1 MSWLNGLPTISLGGV
16 VKMDKETK
24 RCRTLLFR
32 YLLIPLLAVNLLA
45 NSCGRREK
53 KPLDES
59 PLAVIPRGEEE
70 TLEIV
75 TWNIENFPL
84 AGQTTVGEV
93 RQIIEGLDVDL
104 FAVQEISDTVAFRQ
118 LLRDLEEY
126 EGLYSSDIYYWGGYQ
141 KTGVIYKE
149 GLISIK
155 NVGQIFTNDSY
166 AFPRAPLEIT
176 VVAQNDGKMF
186 DFRLIVIHLKAGA
199 DSVDLRR
206 RREAAKKLKGY
217 IDSQVVSSAERDF
230 VVAGDWNDRI
240 DDPQSE
246 NAFTVFIEDSL
257 NYRFLTSPL
266 TKDPHLASYPR
277 YSSLIDHILISRD
290 AFDEY
295 RGGETTTLRLDD
307 EMFNYLQ
314 QVSDHRPV
322 MAKFPVF

>member
-1 MSWLNGLPTISLGGV
+1 MISLGDRV
-16 VKMDKETK
+16 RMDKETK

-32 YLLIPLLAVNLLA
+32 YLLIPLLGVNLLA

-59 PLAVIPRGEEE
+59 PLAVTSRGEEE

-84 AGQTTVGEV
+84 AGQTTVREV
-93 RQIIEGLDVDL
+93 QQIIESLDVDL
-104 FAVQEISDTVAFRQ
+104 FAVQEVSDTVAFRQ
-118 LLRDLEEY
+118 LLRGLEEY
-126 EGLYSSDIYYWGGYQ
+126 EGLYSNDDYGEWYQ

-149 GLISIK
+149 GLISIE

-166 AFPRAPLEIT
+166 AFPRPPLQMT

-206 RREAAKKLKGY
+206 RREAAQKLKEY
-217 IDSQVVSSAERDF
+217 IDSQVASSAEKDF

-240 DDPQSE
+240 DDPPDE

-266 TKDPHLASYPR
+266 TKDPHLTSYPR

-295 RGGETTTLRLDD
+295 TGGKTTTLRLDD
-307 EMFNYLQ
+307 EIFNYLQ

>member
-1 MSWLNGLPTISLGGV
+1 
-16 VKMDKETK
+16 MDKETK

-32 YLLIPLLAVNLLA
+32 YLLFPLLAANLLA

-53 KPLDES
+53 KPALS
-59 PLAVIPRGEEE
+59 VIPRGEEE

-75 TWNIENFPL
+75 TWNIKNFPL
-84 AGQTTVGEV
+84 AGQATVGEV
-93 RQIIEGLDVDL
+93 RQIIMGLDVDL
-104 FAVQEISDTVAFRQ
+104 FAIQEISDTMAFQQ

-126 EGLYSSDIYYWGGYQ
+126 DGLYSSDIYYWGGYQ

-149 GLISIK
+149 GLISIE
-155 NVGQIFTNDSY
+155 NVGQIFTNDRN
-166 AFPRAPLEIT
+166 AFPRPPLEMT
-176 VVAQNDGKMF
+176 VVAQKDGKIF
-186 DFRLIVIHLKAGA
+186 DFRLIVIHLKAGT
-199 DSVDLRR
+199 DSVDLSRR
-206 RREAAKKLKGY
+206 QEAAQKLKGY
-217 IDSQVVSSAERDF
+217 IDSQVASSAEKDF

-240 DDPQSE
+240 DDPSGE

-266 TKDPHLASYPR
+266 TKNPHLASYPR

-295 RGGETTTLRLDD
+295 TGGKTTTLRIDD
-307 EMFNYLQ
+307 EMLNYLQ
-314 QVSDHRPV
+314 EVSDHRPV

>member
-1 MSWLNGLPTISLGGV
+1 MISLGDRV
-16 VKMDKETK
+16 RTDKETK

-53 KPLDES
+53 RLLDEP
-59 PLAVIPRGEEE
+59 PLSVTSRGEEE
-70 TLEIV
+70 TFEII

-84 AGQTTVGEV
+84 AGQTTVREV
-93 RQIIEGLDVDL
+93 QQIIESLDVDL

-118 LLRDLEEY
+118 LLKGLEEY
-126 EGLYSSDIYYWGGYQ
+126 EGLYSNDDYGKWYQ

-149 GLISIK
+149 GLISIE

-166 AFPRAPLEIT
+166 TFPRPPLQMT
-176 VVAQNDGKMF
+176 VVAQNNGKVF
-186 DFRLIVIHLKAGA
+186 DFRLIVIHLKAMGSS
-199 DSVDLRR
+199 DDRER
-206 RREAAKKLKGY
+206 RREAAQKLKEY
-217 IDSQVVSSAERDF
+217 IDSQVASSAEKDF

-257 NYRFLTSPL
+257 NYRFLTSSL
-266 TKDPHLASYPR
+266 TGDPHLASYPR